1 MLANR
6 CPPAQANNYWQ
17 NINSRGPS
25 VRFAKAV
32 HIINNYEE
40 NLDTGGVNA
49 RMGAQ
54 ILLESSAFTGVE
66 EAVLSKDSDEVG
78 YVTVDDVDLGG
89 GSNTVAAGTL
99 TIADLPYDPIEAL
112 GSAQVASTIP
122 TTAGA
127 TL

>member
-1 MLANR
+1 MLTDIATK
-6 CPPAQANNYWQ
+6 ANNYWK

-32 HIINNYEE
+32 HIINNYEDTI
-40 NLDTGGVNA
+40 DTGGINS
-49 RMGAQ
+49 RMGSQ
-54 ILLESSAFTGVE
+54 ILIQSSAFAGVK
-66 EAVLSKDSDEVG
+66 EAILSKDSETVG

-89 GSNTVAAGTL
+89 GSNTVEAGTL
-99 TIADLPYDPIEAL
+99 TAADLPYDPIEAL
-112 GSAQVASTIP
+112 GSAKVASTIP